1 MATYYTNEI
10 VKKTNADSYTDS
22 DEHFIVTDK
31 VLVDREGE
39 KKERERERER
49 EYKKLKIKSQKGAM
63 SNCSVVMVVILSPAL
78 CGTEQCTSC
87 QSSTEE
93 YKK

>member
-1 MATYYTNEI
+1 MATYYTNQI

-39 KKERERERER
+39 KKERERE
-49 EYKKLKIKSQKGAM
+49 YKKLKIKSQKGAM

-78 CGTEQCTSC
+78 CGTE
-87 QSSTEE
+87 
-93 YKK
+93 

>member
-22 DEHFIVTDK
+22 NEHLIVTDK

-39 KKERERERER
+39 KKEREREGER
-49 EYKKLKIKSQKGAM
+49 
-63 SNCSVVMVVILSPAL
+63 V
-78 CGTEQCTSC
+78 
-87 QSSTEE
+87 
-93 YKK
+93 